1 MAMLEEEPFIQI
13 KLEEE
18 PFLTGGV
25 EDRSPIR
32 IKEEDGLYIQI
43 KTEEEPF
50 AQIKVE
56 EGQSLQVKQEQQIVQ
71 IKLGDEIYDQD
82 PQKSGANKFSGIFYR
97 QGPQAA
103 HPEEGSQVHPD
114 FTPAIPTAQQPGG
127 PADKGPM
134 VPPAKLPATTP
145 LASFRNRRRQVA
157 SLSDVAKKILEQEKS
172 QYAEAMRQMDA
183 EIQWE
188 ERKFQMMREER
199 ERDRKAFQ
207 ECMQKTTAVMEVAVE
222 LQRNLVSWFQNTQR
236 FTPAQERGLPCP
248 SQAPAALEQFR
259 SSCENRGSNTLREEP
274 QSVTQAPSGLLAT
287 RSKVRGKRRSRV
299 GRKRAYLE
307 P

>member
-97 QGPQAA
+97 R
-103 HPEEGSQVHPD
+103 
-114 FTPAIPTAQQPGG
+114 G